1 MPGHTA
7 SIASSHPESIAC
19 HEASPWSSFAAEPP
33 AGQLRLDNSTLKVSR
48 SLVESVLSLLKGR
61 LFSTGGDEI
70 VRLLPPF
77 LFCFLQPYLAPP
89 SSSINGCCFAQNEHC
104 YLSDPATAVT
114 INETSGGLD
123 TLLSTFV
130 NRLHSSVRKAGKTP
144 VVWEEM
150 VLGHSLELETD
161 TAVLSWINSVR
172 LSLLLSFP
180 ASSDSYS
187 SLPLRPSLTRRITP
201 PPSPN
206 KATAL
211 FTHRTSCLSSS
222 RSALIFRHRRS
233 DYFYLDCGIGSWLG
247 DTPDHNSWCSFVSW
261 QKVRPLF
268 FPPLTF
274 LR

>member
-33 AGQLRLDNSTLKVSR
+33 AGQLRLDNSTLKFSR

-172 LSLLLSFP
+172 LSLLL
-180 ASSDSYS
+180 
-187 SLPLRPSLTRRITP
+187 
-201 PPSPN
+201 
-206 KATAL
+206 
-211 FTHRTSCLSSS
+211 
-222 RSALIFRHRRS
+222 
-233 DYFYLDCGIGSWLG
+233 
-247 DTPDHNSWCSFVSW
+247 
-261 QKVRPLF
+261 LF
-268 FPPLTF
+268 FPPTSTFVDTQNHTSSITEQGYRIIHAPYVLPLKLTKRAHF
-274 LR
+274 PPSQIRLLLP